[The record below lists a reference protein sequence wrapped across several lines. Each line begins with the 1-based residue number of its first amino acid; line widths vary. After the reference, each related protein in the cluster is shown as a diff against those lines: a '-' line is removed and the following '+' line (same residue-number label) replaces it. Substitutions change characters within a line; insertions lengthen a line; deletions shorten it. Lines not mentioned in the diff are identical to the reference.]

1 MDVPS
6 SAEIRRA
13 QVRVAAIREEISA
26 RLWRVNAGMSSLM
39 FNDLMDRMAVMQ
51 FTCEQRYSEQ
61 PREGDR
67 RVGSFDRRLLDSL
80 LSPSEP
86 TSDAAPKKDTD

>member
-51 FTCEQRYSEQ
+51 FTCEQRYSEH
-61 PREGDR
+61 PRE
-67 RVGSFDRRLLDSL
+67 VGSFDRRLLDSL